1 MFRAPGG
8 STDKVNLHVD
18 SGYMLR
24 GLRKKINGDELFD
37 SYKKAEAEGN
47 KGAQAA
53 YFEEMMHWCFRE
65 KDTSPSIV
73 ESVQAVG
80 SGAEGVREL
89 VRILQY
95 WIPSIPNFA
104 NIDSAI
110 VGSDGK
116 VWCFQFT
123 ISKSHSYTKRRL
135 RLGFL
140 SFIQVPVQE
149 GEVTIIFVVPSG
161 TPFTE
166 PDTGNEVATA
176 TAVIDCSSLETVLK
190 SSTRVASQIAGPT
203 A

>member
-1 MFRAPGG
+1 
-8 STDKVNLHVD
+8 
-18 SGYMLR
+18 MLR
-24 GLRKKINGDELFD
+24 GLRKKINGEELFD
-37 SYKKAEAEGN
+37 SYKKAEAERN
-47 KGAQAA
+47 IGAQAV

-65 KDTSPSIV
+65 KDISPSIV

-95 WIPSIPNFA
+95 WIPSIPNFV

-123 ISKSHSYTKRRL
+123 VSKSHSYKKHCL

-140 SFIQVPVQE
+140 SLIQVPIQE
-149 GEVTIIFVVPSG
+149 EEVKIIFVVPSG

-176 TAVIDCSSLETVLK
+176 TAVIDCSSLATVLK
-190 SSTRVASQIAGPT
+190 STIRVASQITDPT
-203 A
+203 GEQ